1 MNKIKQRIYEFG
13 RVVNGMTITKNTRIK
28 NSKTIPIT
36 FENKIIGQCV
46 INTDDDGV
54 ICDGFIY
61 DDNDII
67 VNNELQIGMFFV
79 NEKHM
84 ENNLTILDNIFIANI
99 TK

>member
-13 RVVNGMTITKNTRIK
+13 RVVNGMIITKDTHIK
-28 NSKTIPIT
+28 NSKIIPIT

-46 INTDDDGV
+46 INTDDDGIV
-54 ICDGFIY
+54 CDGIIY
-61 DDNDII
+61 NDNDII
-67 VNNELQIGMFFV
+67 ANNELQIGMLFA

-84 ENNLTILDNIFIANI
+84 KNDLTILDNIFIANI